1 MKAVVGLL
9 LLMLLRVCH
18 GVETSCD
25 GRQDGAQCYGALGGT
40 VVLRLMDSASE
51 IFRYRWSNK
60 TTTIL
65 LGRKNLIVSH
75 EIENRS
81 SFTPSNGTFR
91 INNLSWSD
99 GGEYKL
105 STYDSNG
112 RLSEE
117 RALQLTIQ
125 APVSSVLLVSE
136 CLSQGEMR
144 VSCSSKG
151 GDSPQY
157 SWTLYGRTLT
167 DAELLSGNTETTNIT
182 LKQHVSGELVC
193 SVRNKV
199 SSVSTEMKVTNCGV
213 ETSCDGR
220 QDGAQCY
227 GALGGGTLVLRL
239 MDSASEIFHYRW
251 ATKTTTILYG
261 VKDWIVTNVI
271 KNRSSFTPSDGTL
284 RINNLSWSDGGEYKL
299 STYDSN
305 GQLSEERTLQL
316 TIQAPVSS
324 VLLVSECLSQGEM
337 RVSCSSEGGD
347 SPQYSW
353 TLDGHTLTDAE
364 LLSGSTETTNI
375 TLKQHVSGQLLCSV
389 RNKVSSVSKEMKMTN
404 CGFIFINCTL
414 PNGTHIS
421 QWVFA
426 ANNTLCIEPTTAPT
440 TTTETVGVETSCDGR
455 QDGAQC
461 YGALGGTVVLR
472 LMDSASEIFSYRLST
487 KTTTILNG
495 RKNLIVSNMIENR
508 SSFTP
513 SDGTFRVSKLS
524 RSDEG
529 EYTLEIYDS
538 NGRISARRTLQLSI
552 QAPVSSVLLV
562 SECLSQGEMRV
573 SCSSEGG
580 DSPQYSWTLDG
591 HTLTDA
597 ELLSGNTETTNIT
610 LKQHVSGQLVC
621 SVRNKVSSVSKEMK
635 MTNCGFIFIN
645 CTLPNGT
652 HISQWVFAANNTL
665 CIEPTTAPTTT
676 AATSTVGKETVSILN
691 PSTNITSSNQTV
703 TPPSNDGPWYN
714 NLPVMAGVLSA
725 LVLLLLIGVAVIC
738 SQRKKKNSKPKEEDD
753 QELTYADVRIVQR
766 QGMQMQQRQETQVEY
781 GEVKFSERPRQPVEP
796 AGDDCVYAKV
806 RKAR

>member
-1 MKAVVGLL
+1 MEAVIGLL
-9 LLMLLRVCH
+9 VMILGVSH

-51 IFRYRWSNK
+51 IFRYHWSTK
-60 TTTIL
+60 TTRIL
-65 LGRKNLIVSH
+65 YGRKNLIVSN

-81 SFTPSNGTFR
+81 SFTPSDGTFR
-91 INNLSWSD
+91 INNLSWNDD
-99 GGEYKL
+99 GVYKL
-105 STYDSNG
+105 TIYDSNG
-112 RLSEE
+112 MISEQRTLHLS
-117 RALQLTIQ
+117 I
-125 APVSSVLLVSE
+125 
-136 CLSQGEMR
+136 QGE
-144 VSCSSKG
+144 
-151 GDSPQY
+151 
-157 SWTLYGRTLT
+157 
-167 DAELLSGNTETTNIT
+167 
-182 LKQHVSGELVC
+182 
-193 SVRNKV
+193 
-199 SSVSTEMKVTNCGV
+199 

-227 GALGGGTLVLRL
+227 GALGGTVVLRL
-239 MDSASEIFHYRW
+239 MDSASEIFRYHW
-251 ATKTTTILYG
+251 STKTTRILYG
-261 VKDWIVTNVI
+261 RKDLIVSNEI
-271 KNRSSFTPSDGTL
+271 ENRSSFTPSDGTF
-284 RINNLSWSDGGEYKL
+284 RINNLSWSDEGEYTL
-299 STYDSN
+299 EIYDSD
-305 GQLSEERTLQL
+305 GRITEQRTLQL
-316 TIQAPVSS
+316 TIQ
-324 VLLVSECLSQGEM
+324 
-337 RVSCSSEGGD
+337 
-347 SPQYSW
+347 
-353 TLDGHTLTDAE
+353 
-364 LLSGSTETTNI
+364 
-375 TLKQHVSGQLLCSV
+375 
-389 RNKVSSVSKEMKMTN
+389 
-404 CGFIFINCTL
+404 
-414 PNGTHIS
+414 
-421 QWVFA
+421 
-426 ANNTLCIEPTTAPT
+426 
-440 TTTETVGVETSCDGR
+440 GVETSCDGR

-472 LMDSASEIFSYRLST
+472 LMDSASEKSIYRWSN

-495 RKNLIVSNMIENR
+495 RKNQIMSNRIENR

-538 NGRISARRTLQLSI
+538 NGRRSEQRTLQLTI

-610 LKQHVSGQLVC
+610 LKQHVSGELVC
-621 SVRNKVSSVSKEMK
+621 SVRNNVSSVSKEMK
-635 MTNCGFIFIN
+635 IINCGFIFIN
-645 CTLPNGT
+645 CILPNAT

-676 AATSTVGKETVSILN
+676 TKTSTVGKETVSILN
-691 PSTNITSSNQTV
+691 PSTNITSSNETV

-796 AGDDCVYAKV
+796 AGDDCMYAKV